1 MLSAPVWGEWLDPR
15 RNDVA
20 SAQRLCAPL
29 PDGELVFHPVSKL
42 VNKPDNNGPELLDEV
57 SLAV

>member
-1 MLSAPVWGEWLDPR
+1 LPVDVWSEWLDPQR
-15 RNDVA
+15 HDVA
-20 SAQRLCAPL
+20 SLQRLCAPL
-29 PDGELVFHPVSKL
+29 PDGELLFHPVSKL

>member
-1 MLSAPVWGEWLDPR
+1 
-15 RNDVA
+15 
-20 SAQRLCAPL
+20 
-29 PDGELVFHPVSKL
+29 VFHPVSKL